1 MKSKPLLFIF
11 LVCSCALH
19 AQPNIFKYFNPNQGR
34 GFDDDYLKVEFEW
47 NMSGKLQ
54 ALINEG
60 INSLDEEKF
69 EIAIVNL
76 NKAIKLDS
84 TLWMSHYYRGICH
97 FKVRQ
102 IDEAEKDFKE
112 AIHFNPTLAEPH
124 VELAKTY
131 AFQSLFNKAENELDK
146 AVKKNPNLADIYY
159 HRGVFELEQANPY
172 RARKLFE
179 KANEINPKL
188 AKAHFMQGMVDF
200 GLKRNYTRAIE
211 FCNNALKAD
220 STFSP
225 GYFWRALLESDDA
238 PQKALKDLDKAVA
251 LQPQNELFIMM
262 RGFFHV
268 ELNDYDNAFIDFKNA
283 LRAVEVNEDKF
294 IGAQTILDQQIDL
307 KASAKYL
314 IANGYGLNQ
323 DAFSLLKKSFCLL
336 LSERYNEALVSVNQA
351 EKKEQSATVFFIKAI
366 ILERNRYHPEAFE
379 YLDKALARDND
390 IYDAHRKK
398 CVYYFEVHDW
408 KNAHLELRE
417 MFRLQPASPVGHRLR
432 GMVRFAQGYYGP
444 AIGDLTEFI
453 KTDSSDEEVILMRSV
468 SNLSVGRPEESLK
481 DRIFLAKRHP
491 KAWEYHEVLVEN
503 YLLLKD
509 TTAALVILKEFAE
522 KDPSVYLPYLKII
535 EIYVGQKRWTEAQ
548 AELTKHEKLLDMI
561 YFTNQQSKIAYLKGM
576 VTLHFRKN
584 PKQAITLFDKALKL
598 NPENHEARYQ
608 RAQTYEAIGLRKKA
622 LSDYEELA
630 KFDFKD
636 SKERYHALA
645 TEK

>member
-1 MKSKPLLFIF
+1 MKSKF
-11 LVCSCALH
+11 LSFTFLIWSSVLY

-34 GFDDDYLKVEFEW
+34 GFDYGYLKVEFEW
-47 NMSGKLQ
+47 NMSGKVQ

-76 NKAIKLDS
+76 NQAIKLDS
-84 TLWMSHYYRGICH
+84 TLWISYYYRGICH
-97 FKVRQ
+97 FQTRQ
-102 IDEAEKDFKE
+102 FELSEKDFKA
-112 AIHFNPTLAEPH
+112 AIHFNSKLAEPH
-124 VELAKTY
+124 VELAKVY
-131 AFQSLFNKAENELDK
+131 SFQNFFNKAENELDK
-146 AVKKNPNLADIYY
+146 AVKKNPKLADIYY
-159 HRGVFELEQANPY
+159 RRGIFELEQGNPY

-200 GLKRNYTRAIE
+200 GLKRNYARAID
-211 FCNNALKAD
+211 FCNESLKAD
-220 STFSP
+220 SSFAP
-225 GYFWRALLESDDA
+225 GYFWRALLESDNT
-238 PQKALKDLDKAVA
+238 PQEALKDLTKAVA
-251 LQPQNELFIMM
+251 LQPQNELFILM

-283 LRAVEVNEDKF
+283 LRAVDVNEDKF

-314 IANGYGLNQ
+314 IANGYGLNE
-323 DAFSLLKKSFCLL
+323 DAFSLLKRSFCLL
-336 LSERYNEALVSVNQA
+336 LSERYHDALISVNQA
-351 EKKEQSATVFFIKAI
+351 EQKERSATVYFLKAI
-366 ILERNRYHPEAFE
+366 ILERNGYHPEAFE
-379 YLDKALARDND
+379 YLDKALALDND

-491 KAWEYHEVLVEN
+491 KMWEYHEVLVEN

-509 TTAALVILKEFAE
+509 TTEALVTLKEFAE
-522 KDPSVYLPYLKII
+522 RDPSIYVTYIRII
-535 EIYVGQKRWTEAQ
+535 EIYVSQKRWAEAKS
-548 AELTKHEKLLDMI
+548 ELAKQEKLFDWVYL
-561 YFTNQQSKIAYLKGM
+561 TTEQSKISYLKGM
-576 VTLHFRKN
+576 VTLHFSKN
-584 PKQAITLFDKALKL
+584 PNQALTLFDKALRL
-598 NPENHEARYQ
+598 NSENLEARYQ
-608 RAQTYEAIGLRKKA
+608 RAQTYEALGQYKKA
-622 LSDYEELA
+622 LSDYEELM
-630 KFDFKD
+630 KSEFKD
-636 SKERYHALA
+636 SKERYNVLA
-645 TEK
+645 TKK